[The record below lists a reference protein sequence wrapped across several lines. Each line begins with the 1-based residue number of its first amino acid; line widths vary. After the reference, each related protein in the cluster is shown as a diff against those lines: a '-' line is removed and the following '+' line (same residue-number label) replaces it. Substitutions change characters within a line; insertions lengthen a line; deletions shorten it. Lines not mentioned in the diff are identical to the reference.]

1 MSIQEELSQLRKE
14 LAPSGARLALVSKF
28 QSNEKIMEAYEA
40 GQRIFAESRPQE
52 MEQKALS
59 LPKDIQWHF
68 IGHLQSNK
76 IKMVVPYASLIHSV
90 DSEKLLY
97 EIEDYC
103 IKNGFTAKVLL
114 EMHIAREETKQGF
127 SFQECEDLL
136 ERIMKEPLKCVTICG
151 LMGMATL
158 TDDDIQVQKE
168 FTLLYSFF
176 ARMKQRHLEMGEFRE
191 LSMGMS
197 QDYIYALRLGSTIVR
212 IGTKVFGERQEG

>member
-14 LAPSGARLALVSKF
+14 LAPSGARLALVSKV
-28 QSNEKIMEAYEA
+28 QSNDKIMEAYQA

-52 MEQKALS
+52 LEQKAAS
-59 LPKDIQWHF
+59 LPEDIQWHF

-76 IKMVVPYASLIHSV
+76 IKMVVPHASLIHSV

-103 IKNGFTAKVLL
+103 IKNDCTAKVLL
-114 EMHIAREETKQGF
+114 EMHIAKEETKQGF
-127 SFQECEDLL
+127 SMPEAEDLL
-136 ERIMKEPLKCVTICG
+136 ERIMKNPLKKVTICG

-197 QDYIYALRLGSTIVR
+197 EDYLYALRLGSTIVR
-212 IGTKVFGERQEG
+212 IGTKVFGPRQEV

>member
-52 MEQKALS
+52 LEQKAAS

-76 IKMVVPYASLIHSV
+76 IKMVVPHASLIHSV

-103 IKNGFTAKVLL
+103 LKNGCTAKVLL
-114 EMHIAREETKQGF
+114 EMHIAQEETKQGF
-127 SFQECEDLL
+127 SMQECEDLL

>member
-1 MSIQEELSQLRKE
+1 MSIKEELSQLRKE

-52 MEQKALS
+52 LEQKAAS
-59 LPKDIQWHF
+59 LPDDIQWHF

-76 IKMVVPYASLIHSV
+76 IKMVVPHASLIHSV

-103 IKNGFTAKVLL
+103 IKNGCTAKVLL
-114 EMHIAREETKQGF
+114 EMHIAQEETKQGF
-127 SFQECEDLL
+127 SMQECEDLL
-136 ERIMKEPLKCVTICG
+136 ERIMKEPLKCVSICG
-151 LMGMATL
+151 LMGMAGLKATKDE
-158 TDDDIQVQKE
+158 TRRQ
-168 FTLLYSFF
+168 F
-176 ARMKQRHLEMGEFRE
+176 ASLREAMDRCRALCPDPSTFNE

-197 QDYIYALRLGSTIVR
+197 GDFEIAIEEGSTIVR
-212 IGTKVFGERQEG
+212 LGSILYPNRS